1 MSDPIDDAEMNDPE
15 LSGAGPNSFEARAR
29 KASESVRQQLAAG
42 EPGDELGLRRTR
54 RPIRR
59 RALPRIA
66 AAAVLVAG
74 VAVLGPR
81 LVGGDGSG
89 SAGLGGAGVAY
100 AAGPLKAFADC
111 DAVLGYFKEHAA
123 GLSDRTG
130 EQGVGGSAPRTAA
143 DVPGRSRQRA
153 ADSHRRR
160 GGWPRRRIIRPPM
173 SPKPASTNPTWSRPT
188 GRSSSPSPAVGCT

>member
-1 MSDPIDDAEMNDPE
+1 MTPGRTA
-15 LSGAGPNSFEARAR
+15 LRRGRAR
-29 KASESVRQQLAAG
+29 RPSPSGSSWPRRNQAI
-42 EPGDELGLRRTR
+42 ELGLRRAR
-54 RPIRR
+54 RPIHRM
-59 RALPRIA
+59 ALPRVA
-66 AAAVLVAG
+66 AAAVLVVG

-111 DAVLGYFKEHAA
+111 DAVLGYFKEHAPDYLIEQASRGWA
-123 GLSDRTG
+123 GG
-130 EQGVGGSAPRTAA
+130 PRTAA
-143 DVPGRSRQRA
+143 ARGFHGR
-153 ADSHRRR
+153 
-160 GGWPRRRIIRPPM
+160 PRRARPTTTAEGLPQRRLIRPPM